1 MRTSSKFLVPS
12 FSFPV
17 MATYNWE
24 RKQREPGIFFE
35 RQVHPLTDL
44 FHEIDNCVTA
54 PQGFRAGTTACG
66 IKSDGSIPD
75 LAILASDV
83 PCTTTGTFTTSTTR
97 AAPVLVC
104 QERLKSGQ
112 AQAIIVNSGNA
123 NCATGDLG
131 LFNAYRMTELVAKKL
146 NLENEMVLCSSTG
159 IIGRQLPIDKI
170 AHGVAAIELSREQGN
185 AFAEAIMTTD
195 TRPKR
200 IALEFQIDGRTV
212 RLGGVT
218 KGAGMIYPNM
228 ATMLC
233 YLTTDAAIEHE
244 WMKAEVKAA
253 VDDSFNMIS
262 MDGDMSTNDTCILF
276 ANGLAGNTPINA
288 QHPEAETFHAALRH
302 VTTYLA
308 REMARDGEGATKLM
322 TVHTR
327 GAKNKADAVKAARA
341 ITLSP
346 LWQCALA
353 GGDPNWGRIAAALG
367 ASGCELNQATYDI
380 FIGDVQ
386 VMKQGMAAQYDQ
398 EAARQAMAGNEVTVT
413 IDLHLGDGKATAW
426 GCDLTHGYIDENT
439 LYTR

>member
-1 MRTSSKFLVPS
+1 MVG
-12 FSFPV
+12 
-17 MATYNWE
+17 
-24 RKQREPGIFFE
+24 GIF
-35 RQVHPLTDL
+35 TL
-44 FHEIDNCVTA
+44 FDIFREIDNCVTA

-66 IKSDGSIPD
+66 IKSVGTIPD

-83 PCTTTGTFTTSTTR
+83 PCVASGTFTTSSTR

-104 QERLKSGQ
+104 QERLNSGR
-112 AQAIIVNSGNA
+112 AQAVIVNSGNA
-123 NCATGDLG
+123 NCATGDVG
-131 LFNAYRMTELVAKKL
+131 LLNAYRMTELVAKKL
-146 NLENEMVLCSSTG
+146 HLENELVLCSSTG
-159 IIGRQLPIDKI
+159 IIGRQLPMEKI
-170 AHGVAAIELSREQGN
+170 EAGVAAIELGRDKGN

-195 TRPKR
+195 TRPKH

-228 ATMLC
+228 ATMLS
-233 YLTTDAAIEHE
+233 YLTTDAAMAYD

-276 ANGLAGNTPINA
+276 ANGLAGNTPIDER
-288 QHPEAETFHAALRH
+288 HPDADTFRQALRY
-302 VTTYLA
+302 VTQYLA

-322 TVHTR
+322 IVQVS
-327 GAKNKADAVKAARA
+327 GARDKVDAVKAARA

-367 ASGCELNQATYDI
+367 ASGCELNQSTYDI

-386 VMKQGMAAQYDQ
+386 VTKQGLAAKYDQ
-398 EAARQAMAGNEVTVT
+398 GAARQAMAGSEVTVA
-413 IDLHLGDGKATAW
+413 IDLHLGNGKATAW